1 MKDKIKKKKRKR
13 SKEKEEIWKGKSKN
27 KEEVKLKRRKTKEK
41 EEIRKGISKNKEEKK
56 LKRKRNK
63 IEEEIRKEKSKNEE
77 EKKLKRRRSKKKEE
91 IRKEEKS
98 KNKEEVVFIF
108 EIEIKKKIK
117 FVSIETKY
125 EESLKDLSNNKN
137 IDVIIQKN
145 NINPEIDFKY
155 LSQHL
160 KNSNNYEYLK
170 EALTSQYYK
179 KLYNNK
185 RRNNPF
191 KKILDIFD
199 DIINKKKEKVKQHLN
214 GINFIGYNLPLI
226 YGIERVRFNYYL
238 WLISSKIN
246 YDDEFA
252 GELSKFSFY
261 LDYLR
266 NLNKEKKCD
275 QNEIDMIFYQFIL
288 EIIEVVYGTVTNIYY
303 ISNFYNKINPDFI
316 ELKTIKKNYYI
327 NLRNLKGT
335 FYVQKIK
342 QNEYYVTN
350 GIEGKNIKEKD
361 YNIEKL
367 ANDINNN
374 PFYPLDLLLYRNESI
389 NRYYSEN
396 KTFIE
401 RLGLFDFFKE
411 YFFIFIK
418 SKICRDV
425 FSKDD
430 YEYVNEFLNNDNFK
444 KILLNE
450 KYLKF
455 IPFYNELYAGF
466 TNKDLLLTTISAY
479 PSIVIIKIK
488 KSVQI
493 AYEDFKHFC
502 LLMAIGE
509 KFLALLHEQLIH
521 FIYGYLHHL
530 TDINNIS
537 QSPKREENN
546 EENGNNKAYSS
557 KDGGHYFE
565 KQLFGKIM
573 NQLTIT
579 NVVALLDG
587 NSINKSKQE
596 FRKIFNDDFNIQK
609 INELIKN
616 CSGFLRNFLNEYPI
630 NFDNIFKVI
639 KNFDSCF
646 ISTKGNT
653 EPYIKIPNLNYSND
667 YIDYSQN

>member
-1 MKDKIKKKKRKR
+1 
-13 SKEKEEIWKGKSKN
+13 
-27 KEEVKLKRRKTKEK
+27 
-41 EEIRKGISKNKEEKK
+41 
-56 LKRKRNK
+56 
-63 IEEEIRKEKSKNEE
+63 
-77 EKKLKRRRSKKKEE
+77 LKRRRSKKKEE
-91 IRKEEKS
+91 IRKEKKS
-98 KNKEEVVFIF
+98 KNKEEEVFIF
-108 EIEIKKKIK
+108 EINIKKKIK

-160 KNSNNYEYLK
+160 KDSNNYEYLK

-191 KKILDIFD
+191 KKILDIFN
-199 DIINKKKEKVKQHLN
+199 DIINKKKEEVKKHLN

-266 NLNKEKKCD
+266 KLDKEKKCD

-288 EIIEVVYGTVTNIYY
+288 EIIEVVYPFAINIYY
-303 ISNFYNKINPDFI
+303 IPNIYNKINRDFI
-316 ELKTIKKNYYI
+316 ELKTIKKGSYI
-327 NLRNLKGT
+327 NLNSQEI
-335 FYVQKIK
+335 YHVQKIN

-374 PFYPLDLLLYRNESI
+374 PYYPLDLLLYRNESI
-389 NRYYSEN
+389 NRYYSEK

-401 RLGLFDFFKE
+401 RLGLFDYFKE

-418 SKICRDV
+418 SNICRDV

-430 YEYVNEFLNNDNFK
+430 YKYVNELLNNDDFK
-444 KILLNE
+444 EILLNE

-455 IPFYNELYAGF
+455 IPFYNDLYAGF
-466 TNKDLLLTTISAY
+466 TNKDLLLTTVSA
-479 PSIVIIKIK
+479 
-488 KSVQI
+488 
-493 AYEDFKHFC
+493 
-502 LLMAIGE
+502 
-509 KFLALLHEQLIH
+509 
-521 FIYGYLHHL
+521 
-530 TDINNIS
+530 
-537 QSPKREENN
+537 
-546 EENGNNKAYSS
+546 
-557 KDGGHYFE
+557 
-565 KQLFGKIM
+565 
-573 NQLTIT
+573 
-579 NVVALLDG
+579 
-587 NSINKSKQE
+587 
-596 FRKIFNDDFNIQK
+596 
-609 INELIKN
+609 
-616 CSGFLRNFLNEYPI
+616 
-630 NFDNIFKVI
+630 
-639 KNFDSCF
+639 
-646 ISTKGNT
+646 
-653 EPYIKIPNLNYSND
+653 
-667 YIDYSQN
+667 

>member
-1 MKDKIKKKKRKR
+1 M
-13 SKEKEEIWKGKSKN
+13 
-27 KEEVKLKRRKTKEK
+27 
-41 EEIRKGISKNKEEKK
+41 
-56 LKRKRNK
+56 
-63 IEEEIRKEKSKNEE
+63 
-77 EKKLKRRRSKKKEE
+77 
-91 IRKEEKS
+91 
-98 KNKEEVVFIF
+98 
-108 EIEIKKKIK
+108 
-117 FVSIETKY
+117 
-125 EESLKDLSNNKN
+125 
-137 IDVIIQKN
+137 
-145 NINPEIDFKY
+145 
-155 LSQHL
+155 
-160 KNSNNYEYLK
+160 
-170 EALTSQYYK
+170 
-179 KLYNNK
+179 
-185 RRNNPF
+185 
-191 KKILDIFD
+191 
-199 DIINKKKEKVKQHLN
+199 
-214 GINFIGYNLPLI
+214 
-226 YGIERVRFNYYL
+226 
-238 WLISSKIN
+238 
-246 YDDEFA
+246 
-252 GELSKFSFY
+252 LSKFSFY

-288 EIIEVVYGTVTNIYY
+288 EIIEVVYPFAKNIYY
-303 ISNFYNKINPDFI
+303 IPNIYNKINRDFI
-316 ELKTIKKNYYI
+316 ELKTIKKGSYI
-327 NLRNLKGT
+327 NLLNSQEI
-335 FYVQKIK
+335 YHVQKIN

-401 RLGLFDFFKE
+401 RLGLFDYFKE

-418 SKICRDV
+418 SNICRDV

-430 YEYVNEFLNNDNFK
+430 YKYVNELLNNDDFK
-444 KILLNE
+444 EILLNE

-479 PSIVIIKIK
+479 PSLVIIKIK
-488 KSVQI
+488 QSVQI

-509 KFLALLHEQLIH
+509 KFLALVHEQSIH

-616 CSGFLRNFLNEYPI
+616 CSGFLRNFLNKYPI
-630 NFDNIFKVI
+630 NFDNIFNALK
-639 KNFDSCF
+639 KFESF
-646 ISTKGNT
+646 IISIKGNI
-653 EPYIKIPNLNYSND
+653 EPYIKIPNLNYSNN
-667 YIDYSQN
+667 YIDYN